1 MGHKFESSLKSGR
14 VLGQSVMWDIYGESY
29 IALSPKTTSRIYR
42 QRGEGCFKVLTQL
55 PIRLSHYD
63 LGQKQVTAEDFGDDE
78 LWLSEDLDSPW
89 IAKR

>member
-14 VLGQSVMWDIYGESY
+14 VLGQSVICG
-29 IALSPKTTSRIYR
+29 TSLENLTLLVRQKRPHEYR
-42 QRGEGCFKVLTQL
+42 QSGEGCFKVLTQL

-78 LWLSEDLDSPW
+78 LWL
-89 IAKR
+89 